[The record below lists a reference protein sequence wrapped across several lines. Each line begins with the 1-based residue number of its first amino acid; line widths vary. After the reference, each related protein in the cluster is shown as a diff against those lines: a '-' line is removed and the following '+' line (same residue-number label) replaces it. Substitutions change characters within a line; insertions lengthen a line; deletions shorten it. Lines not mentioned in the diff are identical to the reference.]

1 MFSLLHRY
9 KFLFASLILCVFSS
23 IIVQLSIF
31 WIVKV
36 KDSIPPSISL
46 YRDILALLCI
56 SIATG
61 LVKSLMVSI
70 AGYLIKSSLRWIAI
84 LGSVLAL
91 TTVEGWFVYILWNI
105 GPANFG

>member
-36 KDSIPPSISL
+36 KDSSPLVSPN
-46 YRDILALLCI
+46 RDILILLCI

-91 TTVEGWFVYILWNI
+91 TTVEGWFWYILWNI
-105 GPANFG
+105 GPPNFG

>member
-31 WIVKV
+31 WIVRV
-36 KDSIPPSISL
+36 KDSAPSISPN
-46 YRDILALLCI
+46 RDILILLCI

-61 LVKSLMVSI
+61 LVKSFMVSI

-91 TTVEGWFVYILWNI
+91 TTVEGWFWYILWNI
-105 GPANFG
+105 GPPNFG